1 MARGGSNANSN
12 GNRMVIS
19 TSQSSTS
26 DDSRSPLFLHN
37 GDHLGLTLVPHQLT
51 GSNYNTSTRAMIMAL
66 TAKNKLGFVDGIEVF
81 LDLPPLILFL
91 LCGIAAIVWSLLGS

>member
-19 TSQSSTS
+19 TSKSSTS
-26 DDSRSPLFLHN
+26 DDSKSPLFFHN
-37 GDHLGLTLVPHQLT
+37 GDHLRLILVPHQLT

-66 TAKNKLGFVDGIEVF
+66 IVLGLIVLVVF
-81 LDLPPLILFL
+81 LLE
-91 LCGIAAIVWSLLGS
+91 G